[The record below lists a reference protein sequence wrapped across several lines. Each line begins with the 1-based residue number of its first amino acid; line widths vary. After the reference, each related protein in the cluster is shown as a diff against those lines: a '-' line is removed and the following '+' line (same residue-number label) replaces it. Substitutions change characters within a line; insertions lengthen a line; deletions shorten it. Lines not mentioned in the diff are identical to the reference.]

1 MNPTLSK
8 TPARVVYST
17 LAAETIAQTVE
28 AAYPVGR
35 VATWSLLR
43 RGFNDVYELRLGD
56 GRRCVARLSG
66 RRQRGD
72 ANIAYE
78 TALLS
83 HLKAAG
89 ACVAAPW
96 PTSDD
101 TAWVALQTA
110 EGERTLAVFD
120 FLDGEP
126 PGDNLVDVQA
136 TGLGL
141 ARLHAAAQD
150 YRGPASR
157 YTLDLPHLL
166 ERSLAALLPLPT
178 LDDALRAQFTGLA
191 ERVAARIGDMPGL
204 QRVHCHGDVHG
215 GNNVMTDGPDG
226 TRLASFFDFDDG
238 GPGFLAYDLSVYLWN
253 MLLATPFA
261 DIGTNARWKHFLK
274 GYLQGR
280 EIPEADFQAIAP
292 FAIVRQFWLMG
303 EFADRVDQWGTQS
316 MPRAWLV
323 RQAGAMGSWEG
334 LATPGL

>member
-1 MNPTLSK
+1 M
-8 TPARVVYST
+8 
-17 LAAETIAQTVE
+17 
-28 AAYPVGR
+28 
-35 VATWSLLR
+35 
-43 RGFNDVYELRLGD
+43 
-56 GRRCVARLSG
+56 ARLSG
-66 RRQRGD
+66 LRQRGA

-83 HLKAAG
+83 HLKAAD

-96 PTSDD
+96 RTSDGE
-101 TAWVALQTA
+101 AWITLQTA

-120 FLDGEP
+120 FLEGEP

-150 YRGPASR
+150 YRGPDSR
-157 YTLDLPHLL
+157 YTLDLAHLL
-166 ERSLAALLPLPT
+166 RRPLAALLPLPT
-178 LDDALRAQFTGLA
+178 LDDALREQWVALA
-191 ERVAARIGDMPGL
+191 DRVARRIADMPEL
-204 QRVHCHGDVHG
+204 QRVHCHGDIHG
-215 GNNVMTDGPDG
+215 GNNVMTDGPGG
-226 TRLASFFDFDDG
+226 TRRASFFDFDDG

-253 MLLATPFA
+253 MLLSTPFA
-261 DIGTNARWKHFLK
+261 DIGTNARWKHFLQ

-316 MPRAWLV
+316 MPRTWLV
-323 RQAGAMGSWEG
+323 RQAAAMESWES
-334 LATPGL
+334 LVTPGG

>member
-1 MNPTLSK
+1 MNPTSPK

-28 AAYPVGR
+28 ATYPVGR
-35 VATWSLLR
+35 IAAWSLIR

-66 RRQRGD
+66 LRRRGD
-72 ANIAYE
+72 ANIDYE
-78 TALLS
+78 TALLL
-83 HLKAAG
+83 HLKAAN
-89 ACVAAPW
+89 ARVAAPW
-96 PTSDD
+96 RTSDGA
-101 TAWVALQTA
+101 AWIALQTT

-126 PGDNLVDVQA
+126 PCDNLGDVQA

-150 YRGPASR
+150 YRGPASS
-157 YTLDLPHLL
+157 YTLELPHLL

-178 LDDALRAQFTGLA
+178 LDDALRQQFAALA
-191 ERVAARIGDMPGL
+191 DRVALRIGDMPGL

-215 GNNVMTDGPDG
+215 GNNVMTDGPEG
-226 TRLASFFDFDDG
+226 TRQASFFDFDDG

-316 MPRAWLV
+316 MPRAWLL
-323 RQAGAMGSWEG
+323 RQANAMQSWET